1 MRHVQPQSPHPLLES
16 PQQGTPT
23 MSPRYKCGFRGS
35 FGEVVGPTQEPRSWF
50 PRQPTPQGP
59 NPAAANEKENNAI
72 LGLSFPRKLWMILE
86 DAAFTSVH
94 RNEEAD
100 MLETEADLFQTEDLQ
115 HRGMD
120 RIFKTASEVS
130 STN

>member
-1 MRHVQPQSPHPLLES
+1 M
-16 PQQGTPT
+16 
-23 MSPRYKCGFRGS
+23 
-35 FGEVVGPTQEPRSWF
+35 VGPTQEPKSWL

-59 NPAAANEKENNAI
+59 NSAAANEEGNNAV

-94 RNEEAD
+94 WNDERD
-100 MLETEADLFQTEDLQ
+100 MVVIEADLFQMEVLHHSGTN
-115 HRGMD
+115 
-120 RIFKTASEVS
+120 RIFKTASKVS

>member
-1 MRHVQPQSPHPLLES
+1 MEKWWDQPKSPDPGSQENPPHRARTQQQPEES
-16 PQQGTPT
+16 
-23 MSPRYKCGFRGS
+23 
-35 FGEVVGPTQEPRSWF
+35 
-50 PRQPTPQGP
+50 
-59 NPAAANEKENNAI
+59 NNAV
-72 LGLSFPRKLWMILE
+72 LGLSFPRKLWIILE

-94 RNEEAD
+94 RNDEAD
-100 MLETEADLFQTEDLQ
+100 MGVTEADLFQTEDLQ

>member
-1 MRHVQPQSPHPLLES
+1 MV
-16 PQQGTPT
+16 
-23 MSPRYKCGFRGS
+23 GS
-35 FGEVVGPTQEPRSWF
+35 TQEPRSWF

-94 RNEEAD
+94 GNDEAD
-100 MLETEADLFQTEDLQ
+100 MGVIEADLFQTEVLQ
-115 HRGMD
+115 HRGLD
-120 RIFKTASEVS
+120 RMFKTPSKVS
-130 STN
+130 SMN

>member
-1 MRHVQPQSPHPLLES
+1 MPS
-16 PQQGTPT
+16 
-23 MSPRYKCGFRGS
+23 
-35 FGEVVGPTQEPRSWF
+35 
-50 PRQPTPQGP
+50 
-59 NPAAANEKENNAI
+59 

-94 RNEEAD
+94 RNDEAD
-100 MLETEADLFQTEDLQ
+100 MGVIEADLFQTEDLQ